1 MENKENLVTE
11 EVTENTEAVTAEET
25 AVESPKIYTEEEMNA
40 KVNEIVG
47 RRTARKEAKIR
58 KEVDR
63 DYGELLD
70 VLRAGTGKQ
79 TVGEITDAFKGYYQ
93 KHGVKIPA
101 RAEYSAKDI
110 EVLATAEA
118 DEIIRGGFDEVVEE
132 ADRLNELGAARMT
145 AKEKAVF
152 KLLTDHIQNAERSN
166 ELAKIGVTEEV
177 YNSKEFQ
184 DFASKFTA
192 STPIRDVYD
201 IYTKTQPKKEY
212 KTMGSMKNTASADS
226 GIKDYYT
233 PEEARRFTQKDFE
246 KNPKLFER
254 VVESSYKWSK

>member
-1 MENKENLVTE
+1 MENNENLVAE
-11 EVTENTEAVTAEET
+11 NVAENTEAVTAEET
-25 AVESPKIYTEEEMNA
+25 AVEAPKVYTEEELNA
-40 KVNEIVG
+40 RVNEILG
-47 RRTARKEAKIR
+47 KKIARKEAKIR

-63 DYGELLD
+63 EYGELVE
-70 VLRAGTGKQ
+70 VLKAGTGKES
-79 TVGEITDAFKGYYQ
+79 VGEIRDAFKEFYQ
-93 KHGVKIPA
+93 KKGVTIPA
-101 RAEYSAKDI
+101 KSELSAQDI
-110 EVLATAEA
+110 KTLANAEA

-132 ADRLNELGAARMT
+132 ADRLNELGAANMT

-152 KLLTDHIQNAERSN
+152 KLLTDHIQNAERGN
-166 ELAKIGVTEEV
+166 ELAKIGVTKEV
-177 YNSKEFQ
+177 YDSKEFK
-184 DFASKFTA
+184 DFASKFAA

-226 GIKDYYT
+226 GIKDFYT

-254 VVESSYKWSK
+254 VVESSHKWGK